1 MKMNH
6 RFSSRVV
13 SYLAK
18 LMMIRGNIH
27 HFWCEMIL
35 IRNFWR
41 KWNLDLVRAIS
52 AQLGKLL
59 EVEPKGVHDDSIA
72 VLEPLKHQETSTPS
86 GAVKNI
92 DVWCTRGRG
101 SWWLLDRRFPFPPL
115 QGLLRNWST
124 DHVGSRSAWQ
134 VQKVQDSWPLLPLR
148 TQVANLV
155 RGIHIPIQAH
165 WASMLQCVE
174 QRKKRDKLAHM

>member
-1 MKMNH
+1 MNR

-52 AQLGKLL
+52 AQLGKHLK
-59 EVEPKGVHDDSIA
+59 VEPKGVHDDSIA
-72 VLEPLKHQETSTPS
+72 VLEPSKHQETCTPS
-86 GAVKNI
+86 GAVNNI

-101 SWWLLDRRFPFPPL
+101 SWWLLDRRSPFPPL
-115 QGLLRNWST
+115 QELLHNWST
-124 DHVGSRSAWQ
+124 DHVFSSTLGVGVPGKSKRFRTHDLSSHSELKWLISSEAYTFQNKLTEQVCSSA
-134 VQKVQDSWPLLPLR
+134 
-148 TQVANLV
+148 
-155 RGIHIPIQAH
+155 
-165 WASMLQCVE
+165 
-174 QRKKRDKLAHM
+174 